1 MHKIT
6 SSVILTGFTAWRAG
20 YIEVVS
26 RRGRGKQS
34 AVDDTAAIVL
44 LNVPMCSDCCTA
56 AGASIAGFY
65 LQRKIIHV
73 CLTLI

>member
-1 MHKIT
+1 MAEA
-6 SSVILTGFTAWRAG
+6 S
-20 YIEVVS
+20 
-26 RRGRGKQS
+26 KQS

-44 LNVPMCSDCCTA
+44 LNVPMCSYCCTA

-65 LQRKIIHV
+65 LTRKIIHV